1 MASPPRSSST
11 SDDAAP
17 APPPKSSWVILGGIP
32 RVVQDDVD
40 ATDATATTD
49 LSLALAAPPLVSH
62 LTVSRRVFPALPTSQ
77 NYPIL
82 LAADPSGLL
91 LLHSI
96 IDAPAPPARPRT
108 GVDDTDRRERKTCF
122 YDWRLLD
129 PRYLVLDATTGSA
142 LRLPNPDP
150 LEHIPHP
157 ALVGVVSCPGAGA
170 GAGRYMVA
178 ELVPG
183 TLGSGMADLRC
194 YFSDRGE
201 WVTKAVRYPFQRRRL
216 SPICTLAHHGRLWWA
231 DYSWG
236 IVTADPFADKPVL
249 RFVTLPGCQLG
260 YGDGW
265 GDLERFRYV
274 GRRQPALRR
283 HLTYRRRDIR
293 DKVSVWT
300 LADPNS
306 TVWTLD
312 HEATFADIWADET
325 YKATGLPN
333 RPPRVAL
340 IHPHNPAVVYFFLRG
355 HLFAVD
361 LPARKVLE
369 CDRYH
374 LVAPP
379 LNYPTANRF
388 IRAWELLPVV
398 SS

>member
-17 APPPKSSWVILGGIP
+17 APPPRSSWVILGSIP
-32 RVVQDDVD
+32 GVVQDDVD

-49 LSLALAAPPLVSH
+49 LSAVAGARRAPA
-62 LTVSRRVFPALPTSQ
+62 RVAPDRLPAR
-77 NYPIL
+77 NFPIL

-96 IDAPAPPARPRT
+96 IDAPAPPARPPT

-150 LEHIPHP
+150 LEHIPRSSASSP
-157 ALVGVVSCPGAGA
+157 APAPAPAPAATWSPS
-170 GAGRYMVA
+170 
-178 ELVPG
+178 
-183 TLGSGMADLRC
+183 SGMADLRC

-312 HEATFADIWADET
+312 HEATFADIWADDT